1 MRNPQFQQVKFQLPT
16 YQEGDYKLL
25 KLLAAAG
32 WLLAAALLR
41 LLELAAALLRL
52 LLVLL
57 LANACETPPGSKT
70 AWP

>member
-41 LLELAAALLRL
+41 LL
-52 LLVLL
+52 LVLL